1 MTLRGDLPSGGRT
14 SGTPRSGKAP
24 RAKTSSRATTTARAT
39 TSPRARASSS
49 VAGASGLGAV
59 LTDPSVLKVIRG
71 ADRLKPG
78 DVPKNGVTLKAA
90 EASRLLGSIIRFVA
104 DVPADSSPIVVW
116 EQEGS
121 ELWVDISTVA
131 LTCIPGVIRVA
142 VKVGCDQLPA
152 AAVITVPFGVGT
164 PEAPTGL
171 VMSSLSRLDGPEV
184 VTGRWTAALT
194 AFTWEAIL
202 ELARRMCAELGKDA
216 AGLPLIPGSIAA
228 ASQVLVVQPM
238 ARNDL
243 SGLRR

>member
-1 MTLRGDLPSGGRT
+1 MDERAHRPGVAPSFPQGVDLRAGTLLYLLEEVGHCFHGADGKGHRMAGR
-14 SGTPRSGKAP
+14 
-24 RAKTSSRATTTARAT
+24 RAT
-39 TSPRARASSS
+39 
-49 VAGASGLGAV
+49 GLSAV
-59 LTDPSVLKVIRG
+59 LTDASILTALRG
-71 ADRLKPG
+71 AGRLTPG
-78 DVPKNGVTLKAA
+78 SVPKRGVTVKAA
-90 EASRLLGSIIRFVA
+90 EATRMLRTVIRFVA

-142 VKVGCDQLPA
+142 VKVGCDQLPEP
-152 AAVITVPFGVGT
+152 AVITVPFGVGT

-194 AFTWEAIL
+194 AFGWEAVL
-202 ELARRMCAELGKDA
+202 ELARRMCAELGSDA

-228 ASQVLVVQPM
+228 GSQILVVQPM

>member
-1 MTLRGDLPSGGRT
+1 MTLRGDLPSGGRA
-14 SGTPRSGKAP
+14 SGTPRA
-24 RAKTSSRATTTARAT
+24 RASARAATSPRATTSARAT
-39 TSPRARASSS
+39 GSPRARAST
-49 VAGASGLGAV
+49 VAGASGLGAL
-59 LTDPSVLKVIRG
+59 LTDPSILKVIRG

-90 EASRLLGSIIRFVA
+90 EATRLLGGIIRFVA
-104 DVPADSSPIVVW
+104 DVPAGSSPIVVW
-116 EQEGS
+116 EQDGS

-152 AAVITVPFGVGT
+152 PAVITVPFGVGT

-171 VMSSLSRLDGPEV
+171 VMSSLSRLDGPDV

-228 ASQVLVVQPM
+228 GSQVLVVQPM

>member
-1 MTLRGDLPSGGRT
+1 
-14 SGTPRSGKAP
+14 
-24 RAKTSSRATTTARAT
+24 
-39 TSPRARASSS
+39 
-49 VAGASGLGAV
+49 LGAV
-59 LTDPSVLKVIRG
+59 LHDASVLKVIRN

-78 DVPKNGVTLKAA
+78 AVPRKGVTLKAA
-90 EASRLLGSIIRFVA
+90 EATRLLRSVIRFVA
-104 DVPADSSPIVVW
+104 DVPTDSSPVVVW
-116 EQEGS
+116 EQDGS
-121 ELWVDISTVA
+121 ELWVDISTTT
-131 LTCIPGVIRVA
+131 LTCIPGVIRVT
-142 VKVGCDQLPA
+142 VKVGCDQLPEP
-152 AAVITVPFGVGT
+152 AVITVPFGVGT

-194 AFTWEAIL
+194 AFAWEAIL

-228 ASQVLVVQPM
+228 GSQTLVLQPM

>member
-1 MTLRGDLPSGGRT
+1 MS
-14 SGTPRSGKAP
+14 AI
-24 RAKTSSRATTTARAT
+24 
-39 TSPRARASSS
+39 
-49 VAGASGLGAV
+49 
-59 LTDPSVLKVIRG
+59 LTDASILKALRN

-78 DVPKNGVTLKAA
+78 DVPKKNVTVKAA
-90 EASRLLGSIIRFVA
+90 EATRLLRRVIRFVA
-104 DVPADSSPIVVW
+104 DVSADSSPIVVW

-142 VKVGCDQLPA
+142 VKVGCDQLSAP
-152 AAVITVPFGVGT
+152 AVITVPFGVGT

-184 VTGRWTAALT
+184 VTGRWTPALT

-216 AGLPLIPGSIAA
+216 SGLPLIPGSIAA
-228 ASQVLVVQPM
+228 GSQTLVLQPM
-238 ARNDL
+238 SRNNL
-243 SGLRR
+243 SGLGR

>member
-1 MTLRGDLPSGGRT
+1 MAAGVGN
-14 SGTPRSGKAP
+14 
-24 RAKTSSRATTTARAT
+24 AT
-39 TSPRARASSS
+39 
-49 VAGASGLGAV
+49 GLSAV
-59 LTDPSVLKVIRG
+59 LKDASALRAIRG
-71 ADRLKPG
+71 AERLKPG
-78 DVPKNGVTLKAA
+78 DVPKKGVTLKAA
-90 EASRLLGSIIRFVA
+90 EATRLLRSVIRFVA

-116 EQEGS
+116 AQEGS
-121 ELWVDISTVA
+121 ELWVDISTVS

-142 VKVGCDQLPA
+142 AKVGCDQLPE
-152 AAVITVPFGVGT
+152 AAVVTVPFGVGT

-202 ELARRMCAELGKDA
+202 ELASRMCAELGRDA
-216 AGLPLIPGSIAA
+216 TGLPLIPGSIAA
-228 ASQVLVVQPM
+228 GSQTFVVQPM

>member
-1 MTLRGDLPSGGRT
+1 
-14 SGTPRSGKAP
+14 
-24 RAKTSSRATTTARAT
+24 
-39 TSPRARASSS
+39 
-49 VAGASGLGAV
+49 
-59 LTDPSVLKVIRG
+59 
-71 ADRLKPG
+71 
-78 DVPKNGVTLKAA
+78 
-90 EASRLLGSIIRFVA
+90 
-104 DVPADSSPIVVW
+104 VVW
-116 EQEGS
+116 EQDGS
-121 ELWVDISTVA
+121 ELWVDISTTT

-142 VKVGCDQLPA
+142 VKVGCDQLPEP
-152 AAVITVPFGVGT
+152 AVITVPFGVGT

-194 AFTWEAIL
+194 AFAWEAIL

-228 ASQVLVVQPM
+228 GSQTLVLQPM

>member
-1 MTLRGDLPSGGRT
+1 MTVLDEPPSGAQSSGGR
-14 SGTPRSGKAP
+14 GVGN
-24 RAKTSSRATTTARAT
+24 ATRLSA
-39 TSPRARASSS
+39 
-49 VAGASGLGAV
+49 L
-59 LTDPSVLKVIRG
+59 LTDASILKAIRG

-78 DVPKNGVTLKAA
+78 DVPKKGVTLKAA
-90 EASRLLGSIIRFVA
+90 EATRLLRSVIRFVA

-121 ELWVDISTVA
+121 ELWVDISTVS

-142 VKVGCDQLPA
+142 VKVGCDQLPEP
-152 AAVITVPFGVGT
+152 AVITVPFGVGT

-194 AFTWEAIL
+194 AFAWEAIL
-202 ELARRMCAELGKDA
+202 ELARRLCAELGKDA

-228 ASQVLVVQPM
+228 GSQTFVIQPM

-243 SGLRR
+243 SGLGR

>member
-1 MTLRGDLPSGGRT
+1 MAGGA
-14 SGTPRSGKAP
+14 G
-24 RAKTSSRATTTARAT
+24 RAT
-39 TSPRARASSS
+39 
-49 VAGASGLGAV
+49 GLGAV
-59 LTDPSVLKVIRG
+59 LHDASVLKAIRG

-78 DVPKNGVTLKAA
+78 AVPRRSVTLKAA
-90 EASRLLGSIIRFVA
+90 EATRLLRSVIHFVA

-116 EQEGS
+116 EQDGS
-121 ELWVDISTVA
+121 ELWVDISTTS
-131 LTCIPGVIRVA
+131 LTCIPGVIRVS
-142 VKVGCDQLPA
+142 VKVGCDQLKEP
-152 AAVITVPFGVGT
+152 AVITVPFGVGT

-194 AFTWEAIL
+194 AFAWEAIL
-202 ELARRMCAELGKDA
+202 ELARRTCAELGKDA

-228 ASQVLVVQPM
+228 GSQTLVLQPM